1 MKTSINK
8 GDILLQK
15 WLDGSITWQEER
27 ELEQLA
33 KDDPMLAD
41 ALEGLQIKPET
52 DHVKNIT
59 NVKSRLRGRRER
71 KRRGMIFYLPRMAAA
86 AAVILGLAFGI
97 QYFLNDEIIS
107 SEKTTQD
114 QEQGASNKLQEKEA
128 PIASLEEQKIE
139 EKQEIEE
146 QEASS
151 DKQQAVNN
159 ESDALMEEEQATG
172 NQQPVTSNKPPE
184 SFEKI
189 TSPTV
194 APKPDNP
201 KKIAQADIPAIDTEG
216 VLADGRVM
224 TIDTAYP
231 GALATERRS
240 EIAPPSVPDALKFN
254 KATPPQRILRGK
266 ITDSMGEA
274 LIGASV
280 IVKGTTTG
288 TVSDVDG
295 NFSIKMPEGA
305 EKLIVN
311 YTGFQSEEV
320 SVNQADTIAV
330 QLDASQMALDEVVVT
345 GHGTK
350 KKRDQASSRIS
361 RALPEPRD
369 GFSRLERYIRKN
381 LNYPIAAKDNQ
392 IEGNVMLTFQIQP
405 NGTPSDFKVLQSLG
419 YGCDE
424 EAIRLLRE
432 GPKWA
437 LRNRQLFSDTAHYTI
452 EFKLKK

>member
-15 WLDGSITWQEER
+15 WLDGSITWKEER

-41 ALEGLQIKPET
+41 ALEGLQIKLEA

-59 NVKSRLRGRRER
+59 NIKTRLQER
-71 KRRGMIFYLPRMAAA
+71 IKKKRHGMIFYLPRMAAA

-97 QYFLNDEIIS
+97 QYFLNDKIIS
-107 SEKTTQD
+107 SEKITQD
-114 QEQGASNKLQEKEA
+114 QEQGASNKPQEKEA

-146 QEASS
+146 QQAAS
-151 DKQQAVNN
+151 DKRPAASK
-159 ESDALMEEEQATG
+159 ESEALIAEEQSTSDKP
-172 NQQPVTSNKPPE
+172 QVTNNKPPE

-189 TSPTV
+189 TSPT
-194 APKPDNP
+194 ATLKPDNP
-201 KKIAQADIPAIDTEG
+201 KKIAQADIPAIDKEG

-231 GALATERRS
+231 NTLATERRT
-240 EIAPPSVPDALKFN
+240 EVAPPSIPDALKFN

-266 ITDSMGEA
+266 ITDSTGEA

-288 TVSDVDG
+288 TVSDFDG
-295 NFSIKMPEGA
+295 NFSIKLPEGA

-311 YTGFQSEEV
+311 YTGFQSEEIA
-320 SVNQADTIAV
+320 VNQADTIAV

-345 GHGTK
+345 GYGTK

-361 RALPEPRD
+361 RAFPEPRD
-369 GFSRLERYIRKN
+369 GFNRLERYIRKN
-381 LNYPIAAKDNQ
+381 LNYPRAARNNQ

-424 EAIRLLRE
+424 EAIPLAAKAQS
-432 GPKWA
+432 GVC
-437 LRNRQLFSDTAHYTI
+437 
-452 EFKLKK
+452 